1 MKLNGR
7 SGEALH
13 PAAGPAPTQDILLQV
28 PPEGLV
34 SETVQDGVDKTGE
47 DLGQDEREEAQHRE
61 MFREEQHEALQH
73 NGLNIHHHAQQ
84 HLEAMQ
90 QDGVVRFLGVL
101 AGWPCDEQDAEV
113 GVEERE
119 PHDD

>member
-34 SETVQDGVDKTGE
+34 SETVQDGVDKTGKN
-47 DLGQDEREEAQHRE
+47 LGQDKSSELHPREASREELYEAVQH
-61 MFREEQHEALQH
+61 H
-73 NGLNIHHHAQQ
+73 GLNIHHHAQQ

-90 QDGVVRFLGVL
+90 HDSVARFLDVR
-101 AGWPCDEQDAEV
+101 AG
-113 GVEERE
+113 
-119 PHDD
+119 

>member
-1 MKLNGR
+1 MKLNGC

-34 SETVQDGVDKTGE
+34 SEAIQDGVDKTGKN
-47 DLGQDEREEAQHRE
+47 LGQDKRGELHPREASREELYE
-61 MFREEQHEALQH
+61 GLQH
-73 NGLNIHHHAQQ
+73 HGLNIPHHAQQ

-101 AGWPCDEQDAEV
+101 AG
-113 GVEERE
+113 
-119 PHDD
+119 